1 MKKIRDV
8 LVTIMVI
15 ISIHILLLC
24 ALDIKVPVWSVI
36 IFFVSVLGT
45 LIAHTSCVINKKREK
60 RMSKND

>member
-24 ALDIKVPVWSVI
+24 ALDIKVPVWSII
-36 IFFVSVLGT
+36 IFLVSVLGT
-45 LIAHTSCVINKKREK
+45 LIAHAACVINKKEK
-60 RMSKND
+60 KDV